1 MLDIIRFV
9 LFLQMTAMYIMVS
22 LIVSIDAM
30 SIFYAVI
37 LAVWLLYVN
46 FVENPMIFAKKI
58 LFSDFIFFFY
68 MILYGCLSI
77 GRLYYA

>member
-1 MLDIIRFV
+1 MLDIIRWILFV
-9 LFLQMTAMYIMVS
+9 QMTAIYIFTS

-37 LAVWLLYVN
+37 LTVWLLYVN
-46 FVENPMIFAKKI
+46 FVENPMIFKKI

-68 MILYGCLSI
+68 MILYACLSI